1 MHWFRFIYIF
11 LFICVVAEEVRA
23 EFSLELQK
31 QICLLERSA
40 ASVMKEEIAAAVFF
54 VARLVK
60 RYGCLDNDSRDRFA
74 AALTSVLF
82 ENYKNHWYPK
92 APTKGQAY
100 RCLRMNREQLRDLV
114 LQQACRQSAVRYE
127 DLGLPLEMTVWVD
140 PGEVSCRYGEHSTPF
155 CVSVVNSCRRGDGE
169 FSRRIHDAV
178 ERASLDVRS
187 GSSSDEEEGGGDNSM
202 SSGSSLSTLCSSQ
215 APPTNPEPKTIPTV
229 SNPNSVYRFSE
240 FSPGAPQQWLREKR
254 KAFGGDAYPPHPPPP
269 LHPLPLHPPHSPPA
283 SVPTSQFSNQKGFKS
298 YRATFTFTGPRVDKY
313 HWVSKSR
320 S

>member
-1 MHWFRFIYIF
+1 
-11 LFICVVAEEVRA
+11 
-23 EFSLELQK
+23 
-31 QICLLERSA
+31 
-40 ASVMKEEIAAAVFF
+40 MKEEIAAAVFF

-82 ENYKNHWYPK
+82 ENYKNHWFPN

-100 RCLRMNREQLRDLV
+100 RCLRMNRVQMKDLV
-114 LQQACRQSAVRYE
+114 LQQACRQSAVRYD

-140 PGEVSCRYGEHSTPF
+140 PGEVSCRYGEHSNPF
-155 CVSVVNSCRRGDGE
+155 CVSAVDSWKRGDRE

-178 ERASLDVRS
+178 ERASLDVQS
-187 GSSSDEEEGGGDNSM
+187 GSSSDEEDGGGDISM
-202 SSGSSLSTLCSSQ
+202 SSGSSLSTLCA
-215 APPTNPEPKTIPTV
+215 APMLPTNPEPKTIPTV

-240 FSPGAPQQWLREKR
+240 FSPGAPQNWLREKR
-254 KAFGGDAYPPHPPPP
+254 KAFAGDAFPPHT
-269 LHPLPLHPPHSPPA
+269 PPA
-283 SVPTSQFSNQKGFKS
+283 GGPPSQFPNQKGFKS

>member
-1 MHWFRFIYIF
+1 
-11 LFICVVAEEVRA
+11 
-23 EFSLELQK
+23 
-31 QICLLERSA
+31 
-40 ASVMKEEIAAAVFF
+40 MKEEIAAAVFF
-54 VARLVK
+54 IARLVK

-82 ENYKNHWYPK
+82 ENYKNHWYPNTP
-92 APTKGQAY
+92 AKGQAY
-100 RCLRMNREQLRDLV
+100 RCLRMNRAQLKDLV
-114 LQQACRQSAVRYE
+114 LQEACRQSTVCYE

-155 CVSVVNSCRRGDGE
+155 CVSAVSSCRRGDGE

-178 ERASLDVRS
+178 ERASHDVQS
-187 GSSSDEEEGGGDNSM
+187 GSSSDEEDGVGDNSM
-202 SSGSSLSTLCSSQ
+202 SSSSSLSTLCSAS
-215 APPTNPEPKTIPTV
+215 APPTNNEPKTIPTV

-240 FSPGAPQQWLREKR
+240 FSPGAPQNWLREKR
-254 KAFGGDAYPPHPPPP
+254 KVFTSEGFPPHT
-269 LHPLPLHPPHSPPA
+269 PPA
-283 SVPTSQFSNQKGFKS
+283 GGPNSQFSNQKGFKS